1 MHPFPPFMHR
11 LSRRFAPVRA
21 QAVHWQPLG
30 MAGKSLKKRMF
41 SGMAAAPPFPLCW
54 DGSQPP
60 ISQSRFCIAVFPP
73 LFHRRKTCVLPPV
86 PTIVC
91 DALEAALPRL
101 CRFGNGLR
109 GKRTAA

>member
-1 MHPFPPFMHR
+1 
-11 LSRRFAPVRA
+11 
-21 QAVHWQPLG
+21 

-41 SGMAAAPPFPLCW
+41 SGMAAPPPFPLSW

-60 ISQSRFCIAVFPP
+60 ISQSRFCVAVFPTAFP
-73 LFHRRKTCVLPPV
+73 PRTMPVLPPV
-86 PTIVC
+86 PTIIC
-91 DALEAALPRL
+91 DALEAALRRL